1 MDFYPRAIQPEKDTI
16 MKRNLN
22 RHRAFTLI
30 ELLVVIAIIAILA
43 GMLLPVLA
51 KAKSKAQSVSCINNL
66 NQLQKAWFM
75 YVTDHDDWL
84 PPNISVNG
92 RNMLGSWV
100 LGNARLDVTTTN
112 IEAGLLWEYS
122 RSSGIYRCPAD
133 QSTVQSDKSQRR
145 TRSYS
150 MNSWLRSKVKN
161 DPNGWLIEFGEH
173 VAQRQKYLQILIP
186 GPSGVLVFIDE
197 HEQSIYDG
205 EFHVVQADPADA
217 VMKDGSAGQGSPD
230 IWLKLP
236 ADRHDQGA
244 NLSFADGHV
253 QSRHWKVPKKFKSY
267 WQPSEPGPDLQDLR
281 YLQSVLPRLR

>member
-1 MDFYPRAIQPEKDTI
+1 

-43 GMLLPVLA
+43 GILLPALA
-51 KAKSKAQSVSCINNL
+51 KAKSKAQSASCGNNL
-66 NQLQKAWFM
+66 KQLQMAWLM
-75 YVTDHDDWL
+75 YVNEHDDWL
-84 PPNISVNG
+84 PPSISANG
-92 RNMLGSWV
+92 RNLPGSWV
-100 LGNARLDVTTTN
+100 LGNAKLDVTTTS

-122 RSSGIYRCPAD
+122 RSSGICRCPAD
-133 QSTVQSDKSQRR
+133 QSTVQSDKSLRR

-150 MNSWLRSKVKN
+150 MNSWLRTELSN

-173 VAQRQKYLQILIP
+173 VAQRQKYLQILTP
-186 GPSGVLVFIDE
+186 GPSGVFVFIDE

-205 EFHVVQADPADA
+205 EFHAVQADPADA
-217 VMKDGSAGQGSPD
+217 VMKDGSAGQGSPN

-236 ADRHDQGA
+236 ADRHNQGA

-253 QSRHWKVPKKFKSY
+253 QPRHWNTPKKFKSY
-267 WQPSEPGPDLQDLR
+267 RQPSEPGPDLQDLR